1 VKYQIGEKRKE
12 EKKKK
17 RKKRKEKR
25 NLVPEREFSFESDAR
40 AHSCSRE
47 STRHHLFII
56 VFILCSLL

>member
-1 VKYQIGEKRKE
+1 LEKK

-17 RKKRKEKR
+17 RKKEKKKRKKR
-25 NLVPEREFSFESDAR
+25 NLVPEREFSCESDAR